1 MSQRV
6 FRLPSKGAGYEA
18 IEEKTEG
25 IPKVQPHEVL
35 IQIRATTLNYRGMKR
50 DSEGEKKFADAWEDI
65 VVANG
70 QYPFPVKDN
79 VVPLSDA
86 AGSITEIGSD
96 VTGFEKGENLL
107 IM

>member
-1 MSQRV
+1 MSRQKV

-18 IEEKTEG
+18 IEEKSEE

-35 IQIRATTLNYRGMKR
+35 IKVHASTLNYR
-50 DSEGEKKFADAWEDI
+50 DL

-86 AGSITEIGSD
+86 AGTVDQIGAD
-96 VTGFEKGENLL
+96 VSGFEKGV
-107 IM
+107 